1 MKWLIIAALVIGLV
15 SAMPACGNYQ
25 YHDFVWEENYL
36 APARP
41 PDTLLDN
48 CRNIGVDKSICD
60 AIANQSLT
68 DLQKR
73 RLVLD
78 GLLRNSS
85 FPDFETAKA
94 WNNGIQFTNYA
105 PDGIATRSS
114 TNIRDAWL
122 KIVAIDPS
130 VYGRNGNGLL
140 VNGLLVNGSS
150 AINSRYGFSFVVA
163 REQFPGDCATSY
175 EVCGY
180 NSALQN
186 WFSNGQ
192 ANSKLVITSQYLI
205 HHYVEVTH
213 CYSVGD
219 ETICYTTCD
228 YAYSEDRRDA
238 LTLTDR
244 VGVKNETAGSFAF
257 SFIESQEKGLV
268 DGWLVFTSTSDF
280 NYAEFAIQNSY
291 IKFLESAYR
300 LDSNLTPYNTI
311 TPEALDSPNDF
322 EFYGTA
328 ITSREEF
335 EGTGKAL
342 IDYLS
347 ENDSSVLVRMSGSN
361 VTINDTGNYRYEKIH
376 FLIPAEE
383 LNCSFDFYSHFSHTH
398 LDNFCNLSGQE
409 PVINLTV
416 ANRTDENFVVNVG
429 FYDNSTGD
437 TFANKTIELRY
448 GNQTVYVVTDDN
460 GEAEAEFT
468 YSQYSSIV
476 YAEFQTDFEVKS
488 TKAQLVLPSEL
499 PPLLLDILYLLLILL
514 ALYIL
519 YKLSKRAWQVNPSL
533 VVFLL
538 LLPAIV
544 HAGNSTVSIQV
555 TQSSCNTSGDLVAM
569 IENLPVCIAE
579 AFFSLIFSGLTL
591 AVQMFMNGAFA
602 LILAVP
608 DVNWFCGPYSLVMG
622 IIESLYTLLLMGLGM
637 YYIIRSSDV
646 EGRITAKKWLK
657 NIFLMIAVLTFS
669 FYIFQV
675 ILEVNQAIA
684 SNLLEQASTD
694 FFSVQTTLSDF
705 VFAVSILLFANSL
718 AMLTFFTLLMR
729 YLMLPFLL
737 LLFPFAIFF
746 YFIPVTEGFGK
757 FLLKLILLVIFM
769 TSVDALLIRGF
780 FTLFNTAD
788 PTLADEFIRAMS
800 AIMAFGA
807 IGMVN
812 LAIYAIA
819 LLEVMQQGL
828 KIASQIIAQAVR
840 IAILAAL
847 L

>member
-1 MKWLIIAALVIGLV
+1 MKWIIIAALVIGLV
-15 SAMPACGNYQ
+15 SAMPTCGNYQ

-36 APARP
+36 APTRP

-48 CRNIGVDKSICD
+48 CRNIGIDKSICD

-78 GLLRNSS
+78 GLLENSS
-85 FPDFETAKA
+85 FPDFGTTRA
-94 WNNGIQFTNYA
+94 WNNVIQFTNYP
-105 PDGIATRSS
+105 PDGVATRSS
-114 TNIRDAWL
+114 RNIRDAWL
-122 KIVAIDPS
+122 KIVSIDPS
-130 VYGRNGNGLL
+130 LYGRNGS
-140 VNGLLVNGSS
+140 GLLVNGSS
-150 AINSRYGFSFVVA
+150 VINSKYGFSFVVA
-163 REQFPGDCATSY
+163 REQFPGDCTTSY
-175 EVCGY
+175 GVCGY
-180 NSALQN
+180 NSVLQN
-186 WFSNGQ
+186 WFSNGK
-192 ANSKLVITSQYLI
+192 ANSKLVINSQYLI

-213 CYSVGD
+213 CYSSGD
-219 ETICYTTCD
+219 ETICYTTCE
-228 YAYSEDRRDA
+228 YSYSEDRRDA
-238 LTLTDR
+238 LTLTDK

-257 SFIESQEKGLV
+257 SFIESQENGLV
-268 DGWLVFTSTSDF
+268 DGWLVFISTSDF
-280 NYAEFAIQNSY
+280 NYAEFAMQNSY
-291 IKFLESAYR
+291 IKFMESAYR
-300 LDSNLTPYNTI
+300 IASNFTPYNTI

-322 EFYGTA
+322 GFYGAA
-328 ITSREEF
+328 ILSRE
-335 EGTGKAL
+335 KAEMNGSKL
-342 IDYLS
+342 MDYLAGNDSAVLSRMS
-347 ENDSSVLVRMSGSN
+347 ENGVVLNG
-361 VTINDTGNYRYEKIH
+361 TAGYRYEKIH
-376 FLIPAEE
+376 FLVPAEE
-383 LNCSFDFYSHFSHTH
+383 LNCSFDFYSHFSYTH

-416 ANRTDENFVVNVG
+416 TNRTDENFGVKVR
-429 FYDNSTGD
+429 FYDNRTGEA
-437 TFANKTIELRY
+437 FANKTIELGY
-448 GNQTVYVVTDDN
+448 GNQTVYAVTDGN
-460 GEAEAEFT
+460 GEAEAGFN
-468 YSQYSSIV
+468 YSPYSSIV
-476 YAEFQTDFEVKS
+476 YAEFQTDFKVKS
-488 TKAQLVLPSEL
+488 TRAQIILPSEL

-519 YKLSKRAWQVNPSL
+519 YKLSRRVWQVNPSL
-533 VVFLL
+533 VIFLL

-555 TQSSCNTSGDLVAM
+555 TQSSCNTSGDLIAM
-569 IENLPVCIAE
+569 IQSLPVCIAE

-591 AVQMFMNGAFA
+591 AVQMFMNGTFT

-608 DVNWFCGPYSLVMG
+608 DANWFCGPYSLVMG

-637 YYIIRSSDV
+637 YYIIRSTDV

-657 NIFLMIAVLTFS
+657 NMFLMIIVLTFS
-669 FYIFQV
+669 FYIFQA
-675 ILEVNQAIA
+675 ILGVNQAIA
-684 SNLLEQASTD
+684 SNLLEQASMD

-746 YFIPVTEGFGK
+746 YFIPITEGFGK
-757 FLLKLILLVIFM
+757 FLLKLILLVVFM

-788 PTLADEFIRAMS
+788 PTLADEFIRAMA

-819 LLEVMQQGL
+819 LLDAIQQGL